1 MTQDDIPG
9 VMGAPGG
16 PGGRQGAPGGA
27 RGVQDTPG
35 AKKSDKIAKND
46 PKLWFRVPKVCPDT
60 QKGWYLL
67 ICEAFG
73 AIWVH

>member
-16 PGGRQGAPGGA
+16 AGGRQGAPGGSTVPPA
-27 RGVQDTPG
+27 PKRVIKQQNNGP
-35 AKKSDKIAKND
+35 KS
-46 PKLWFRVPKVCPDT
+46 WFKVPRVS
-60 QKGWYLL
+60 QKGWFLF
-67 ICEAFG
+67 IFEAFG